1 MARRRSHSRGD
12 ESSGVLVKVLVGLLL
27 VLLVAGGV
35 ALATLDM
42 KPPTRPVEKVIPN
55 DRF

>member
-1 MARRRSHSRGD
+1 VS
-12 ESSGVLVKVLVGLLL
+12 LLL

>member
-1 MARRRSHSRGD
+1 VARRRGRYGGD
-12 ESSGVLVKVLVGLLL
+12 ERSGALLKVLGVVVVGLI
-27 VLLVAGGV
+27 VTGMV
-35 ALATLDM
+35 ALATLDL

>member
-1 MARRRSHSRGD
+1 MARRRGRYAGD
-12 ESSGVLVKVLVGLLL
+12 ERSGVLLKVLGLLL
-27 VLLVAGGV
+27 LALVVAGGAV
-35 ALATLDM
+35 LATWDM